1 MVNDDSK
8 ITYQKRDKQRRP
20 NNSLGAVLPVQTS
33 HLKRRRKVIGLDYPK
48 PLKQTMV
55 FAAVATTE
63 CGILGQQDRLV

>member
-33 HLKRRRKVIGLDYPK
+33 HLK
-48 PLKQTMV
+48 QTMV
-55 FAAVATTE
+55 YAAVASTE